1 MLNLLRIQV
10 AAAAAA
16 SASASGNDNGKDGS
30 GSGTTGVA
38 TVVDYTAELL
48 KATQQAQVH
57 E

>member
-16 SASASGNDNGKDGS
+16 SASASGNDNGNDGS